1 MKNLGTLWFRGF
13 FVVCECSSFFL
24 RCILR
29 KADAAYACAG
39 TPNTHQHTDVFSP
52 GNFWKSRYAE
62 YGAGCLEWMEARQA
76 DQWSQ
81 ESRKP
86 VCWSGDNPGIG
97 PVCCEG
103 FVQYEKAAPYG
114 AAGLFT
120 RANLFSVFIVIPQ
133 LLEHPKRTDLNAGL
147 INHRLNFRG
156 EVVPIG
162 LHFGIFILHI
172 YHHR

>member
-1 MKNLGTLWFRGF
+1 MFVSAPVF
-13 FVVCECSSFFL
+13 FCPAF
-24 RCILR
+24 
-29 KADAAYACAG
+29 CARLMR
-39 TPNTHQHTDVFSP
+39 PMPVLELQMHIDIRMLFH
-52 GNFWKSRYAE
+52 WKSRYAE

-86 VCWSGDNPGIG
+86 ACWSGDNPGIG

-156 EVVPIG
+156 EAVPIG